1 MAFIGGI
8 DLGGTQI
15 KAVCLEADSGRVLS
29 RRTEPTRDGELEHG
43 VPVWA
48 TAVGRMV
55 AALELEF
62 GRLAAIGLCAPGLAA
77 RDGRSIA
84 CMPGR
89 MRGIVG
95 FDWTAHLGREGMVP
109 VLNDAHAALVGEVA
123 AGAARGRCEVY
134 LLTLGTG
141 VGGAVYADGRILRG
155 HLGRAGHLGHLCLDP
170 DGPPD
175 VTRTPGSL
183 EDLIGEHTV
192 RERSGG
198 RFGSTR
204 ELVAAHGAGD
214 REASRV
220 WLRSIRVLACAVASL
235 NNILDPELVVLG
247 GGITSAGRHLFE
259 PLACELD
266 AIEWRPHGVGVP
278 VVPAELGEWAGAIGA
293 AFRAGEGVQRGPT
306 TAATK

>member
-1 MAFIGGI
+1 MAVISGI

-15 KAVCLEADSGRVLS
+15 KAVGLEAVSGKVLS
-29 RRTEPTRDGELEHG
+29 RLTEPTRDGEFESG

-48 TAVGRMV
+48 TAVARMV
-55 AALELEF
+55 EELEREF

-77 RDGRSIA
+77 RDARSIA

-95 FDWTAHLGREGMVP
+95 FDWTQHLRRETVVP

-123 AGAARGRCEVY
+123 VGAARGRRDVY

-155 HLGRAGHLGHLCLDP
+155 NIGRAGHLGHLCLDP
-170 DGPPD
+170 DGPLD

-198 RFGSTR
+198 RFASTR

-214 REASRV
+214 HEASRV
-220 WLRSIRVLACAVASL
+220 WLRSVRVLACAIASL

-247 GGITSAGRHLFE
+247 GGITAAGRHLFE
-259 PLACELD
+259 PLARELD
-266 AIEWRPHGVGVP
+266 EIEWRPHGDGVP

-293 AFRAGEGVQRGPT
+293 AFHAAGFAEGS
-306 TAATK
+306 